1 MDVISL
7 WGAFWGVLYTLFHLY
22 RFSAFAAYFLAY
34 NQKNFYQLNEEWENF
49 DSRIGVKKVKNT
61 LDWECENDNNHQDS
75 IVFEMK

>member
-1 MDVISL
+1 M
-7 WGAFWGVLYTLFHLY
+7 WYPYGEPFGVYCIHYFTY
-22 RFSAFAAYFLAY
+22 IPRFSAFAAYFLAY